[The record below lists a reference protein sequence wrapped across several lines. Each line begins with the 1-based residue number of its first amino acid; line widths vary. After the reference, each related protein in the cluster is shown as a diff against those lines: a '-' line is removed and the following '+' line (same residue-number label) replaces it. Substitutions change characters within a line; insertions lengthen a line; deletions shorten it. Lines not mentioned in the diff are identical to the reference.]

1 MAEAKADSAYL
12 DVLESE
18 RRRRQDSVR
27 YEIQAKLLE
36 LSKDS
41 AIARADR
48 AARARPEVV
57 ERIIRVAGDSA
68 AVVEAVAEL
77 EAVHE
82 QEVTSLRSAL
92 AYADSLLV
100 AERADKAAIVQLS
113 ELRLTALNA
122 AREEARRWEASRRS
136 TLLGIPIS
144 PTAAFGGGVVV
155 TLAGVLFV
163 VLR

>member
-1 MAEAKADSAYL
+1 MRERWWLTAFAIVLVVIWSHGERGKAAEEARAQMAEAKADSAYL

-27 YEIQAKLLE
+27 YEIQAKRLE
-36 LSKDS
+36 LSRDS
-41 AIARADR
+41 AVARADR
-48 AARARPEVV
+48 AARARPQVV

-82 QEVTSLRSAL
+82 QEVGSLRSAL

-100 AERADKAAIVQLS
+100 AERDD
-113 ELRLTALNA
+113 
-122 AREEARRWEASRRS
+122 
-136 TLLGIPIS
+136 
-144 PTAAFGGGVVV
+144 
-155 TLAGVLFV
+155 
-163 VLR
+163 